1 MFVNDRFKE
10 GLRASQKNKLESI
23 LIGNNVNIGTNST
36 ILPVKISDN
45 VTIGAASLV
54 LDDINLKGI
63 YYGNPIKEKN

>member
-36 ILPVKISDN
+36 ILPVKFLIM
-45 VTIGAASLV
+45 
-54 LDDINLKGI
+54 
-63 YYGNPIKEKN
+63 